1 MRLCDRSQDR
11 KFTWSRYDF
20 SWTGLGKYVK
30 RDVLIVDETPGDE
43 VQLPP
48 VVSLTAR
55 HHELPVRNLSAT
67 EIQNQLHF
75 LVLRVLRVTWGRDS
89 V

>member
-1 MRLCDRSQDR
+1 MIDILITLNS
-11 KFTWSRYDF
+11 TE
-20 SWTGLGKYVK
+20 LGKNIK
-30 RDVLIVDETPGDE
+30 WHILIVHETPGDE
-43 VQLPP
+43 IQLPP

>member
-1 MRLCDRSQDR
+1 MIDILITLNST
-11 KFTWSRYDF
+11 K
-20 SWTGLGKYVK
+20 LGKNIK
-30 RDVLIVDETPGDE
+30 WHILIVHETPGDE
-43 VQLPP
+43 IQLPP